1 MVEIITSLSFNNVYY
16 LIFCLL
22 SLHVW
27 NPIVGRILIF
37 MDRVGREVVLLI
49 LVEVVVVLSIVN
61 LKTFET

>member
-1 MVEIITSLSFNNVYY
+1 MVEIITSLSFKNVYN

-37 MDRVGREVVLLI
+37 MVRVGREVVLLI

-61 LKTFET
+61 LQTFET

>member
-1 MVEIITSLSFNNVYY
+1 M
-16 LIFCLL
+16 
-22 SLHVW
+22 
-27 NPIVGRILIF
+27 GRILIF

>member
-61 LKTFET
+61 LQTFET